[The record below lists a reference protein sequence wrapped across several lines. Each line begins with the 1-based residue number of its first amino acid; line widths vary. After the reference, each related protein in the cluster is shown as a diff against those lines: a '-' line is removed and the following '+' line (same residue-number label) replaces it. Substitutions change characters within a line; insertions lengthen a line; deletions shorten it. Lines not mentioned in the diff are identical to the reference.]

1 MKKIFAVLSL
11 SILAWSLF
19 IRPGLHAEQTTAVQ
33 KKIEQPVQKTLQIE
47 RKTQADAA
55 AWRTEKQKKAIE
67 LEALEKEVKR
77 LEALRDQNT
86 AVNTALKEKVSGK
99 QKQLKD
105 IAEIENQISPFLTD
119 LLARIKALKTRDL
132 PFLTQER
139 DKRIQ
144 ALTSL
149 NADPEIPVSE
159 KFRKLM
165 EALLIE
171 AEYGQTIEVYQQTIP
186 LDGENTLV
194 NIFRLGRLRLFY
206 QTLDRQACG
215 FFNTAKKALHP
226 FPRVYLKT
234 LQAAM
239 AIGSKRKP
247 VEILDLPI
255 GRMVTR

>member
-149 NADPEIPVSE
+149 SADPEIPVSE

-215 FFNTAKKALHP
+215 FFNTAKKAWQPL
-226 FPRVYLKT
+226 PRVYLRT